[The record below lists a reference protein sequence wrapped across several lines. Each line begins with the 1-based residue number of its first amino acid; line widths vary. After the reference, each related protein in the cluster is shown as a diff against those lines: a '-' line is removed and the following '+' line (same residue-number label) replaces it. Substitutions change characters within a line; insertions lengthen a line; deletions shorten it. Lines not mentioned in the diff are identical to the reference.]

1 MIPLSIGVLIVDDH
15 AEFRRAARALL
26 NAAGFEVVGEAGTG
40 HEALATAARCSP
52 SAVLLDVQLPDID
65 GFAITE
71 SLLDRAELPLVI
83 LTSSRSAGAY
93 RRRLAASRAAAFI
106 AKRDLS
112 AQSLAAVLR
121 WSGPC

>member
-40 HEALATAARCSP
+40 HEALAAAARFSP
-52 SAVLLDVQLPDID
+52 DMVLLDVQLPDID

-71 SLLDRAELPLVI
+71 SLLDRPDPPLVI
-83 LTSSRSAGAY
+83 LTSSRSASAY
-93 RRRLAASRAAAFI
+93 RHRLATSRAAAFI

-112 AQSLAAVLR
+112 AQSLAALLR
-121 WSGPC
+121 

>member
-1 MIPLSIGVLIVDDH
+1 MSIGVLIVDDH
-15 AEFRRAARALL
+15 PEFRRAARELL

-52 SAVLLDVQLPDID
+52 DIVLLDVQLPDID

-71 SLLDRAELPLVI
+71 SLLDRPDPPLVI

-93 RRRLAASRAAAFI
+93 RRRLATSRAAAFI

-112 AQSLAAVLR
+112 AQSLAALFR
-121 WSGPC
+121 